1 VGLKKPSDFFE
12 HDKKTPLDQVNEEFS
27 SARPEKIENVSEAF
41 DTFKTNLNHIQ
52 SLSDFTTTFDTF
64 KENLEKVD
72 NVYNEISEVKSE
84 IKDLIKKEDLDS
96 AMMAQLLFVEE
107 SISKIETRI
116 SSINRDT
123 IIGIKGDFVNLS
135 DSVESFLSIDVP
147 KYKKLI
153 SESEVRVDG
162 RFIDLKSNI
171 EENLTSIKSD
181 VLSSVETLNQDAI
194 DEVIEDFSEVKEI
207 FKETN
212 KDINKRVDNLVE
224 KEFPK
229 YKKFFVET
237 EIRTEEKIK
246 TAIDF
251 YKDKIENL
259 TSTVKDFTENEIPKY
274 NNLLIESKIK
284 SEKEVKILEENVLL
298 KVNSLKE
305 KVESLSENV
314 DKKTNERIEDLQ
326 NVIKES
332 REEISSIS
340 NTYDGLQKDFKS
352 REIHENRKLES
363 YSDKLND
370 FSNRFSFIEETL
382 TEDVRELKESLET
395 NTSKHYGE
403 LKEEVDEVEQ
413 NILQTVRDL
422 EVNLT
427 VNETHLK
434 QQNKNIEDIKEEVQ
448 EVLGRLQLDSIEKT
462 NKSLVEKVSYIEDV
476 LSKFN
481 EKTLLT
487 EDNPNLPG
495 DPSHKSPDPLT
506 PLDKNFVTLDQL
518 QNHYRLFIN
527 RIQQQIATIGG
538 GGAGFIKD
546 LDDVSFDQTTGTNEL
561 LIYNGSKWV
570 GIASTAIGG
579 SGQVGTAGT
588 WAVGSAG
595 IHTTKNVGVGTTA
608 KDEYALYVQGDQ
620 YIDGNITVGGTI
632 TYEDVKNVDSVGIV
646 TARVGLDVLSGGVNV
661 TGVSTFNSDVNFAG
675 DIDVDGHTELDNFR
689 SVGIATFST
698 GVGTVHIGTGNTT
711 LLVDG
716 NARVIG
722 VLTVGSGSVTI
733 DGDSESVTAGIVTI
747 TNSRIFLGDNVTI
760 NASATGINSAPNVLY
775 VAKDGIDSN
784 NGTSI
789 DNAKLT
795 IKSAVDIANAGTVI
809 KVLAGDYTEDNPI
822 TLPKQV
828 SIVGDNLREV
838 SITPSNNADLF
849 YVTNGNYISDVSFVG
864 SANTGAIVA
873 FNPSG
878 SDNITQSPYIQNCTN
893 FVPNSIGMRID
904 GSHSI
909 GNLKSM
915 VVDSYTQYNQ
925 GGIGVSI
932 TNEGYAQ
939 LVSVFT
945 ICNDVAIYCGSG
957 GQCDITNSNSSF
969 GNFGLVSEG
978 VGPAQYVGIITT
990 ATAANADKFVIDIS
1004 TPTLGIA
1011 TAEYNN
1017 TVGIVTITTSSDHN
1031 LSVGMGITIFGLNFN
1046 CTPGGGTVAFP
1057 SGNNGYVFNVNA
1069 VSSATKFDAYVG
1081 TSTLPHTYQS
1091 GGSIKINVQ
1100 RPYDGQV
1107 IYFDD
1112 LYKEVK
1118 KITINNGGSG
1128 YTSAPT
1134 LMIGDPSESW
1144 GIAAQA
1150 VATLTDGVVTSVDIL
1165 SNGRGYT
1172 STPGIT
1178 TSGGGGS
1185 GLSLSIETIAKYYS
1199 VQSSTTPTNGITT
1212 VTTTENVPYVVGVGT
1227 TAPVF
1232 KQSRILA
1239 SGHSFEYVGSGV
1251 TIANSLPSTGGVAIQ
1266 ANEIDIRNGGLVVY
1280 TSTDQA
1286 GNFRIGDGVTINQS
1300 TGDISGN
1307 AYTKSLYAN
1316 VTPLILALG
1325 GI

>member
-1 VGLKKPSDFFE
+1 MGLKKPSDFFE
-12 HDKKTPLDQVNEEFS
+12 HDNKTSLDQVNEEYA
-27 SARPEKIENVSEAF
+27 SARPERIENVSEAF
-41 DTFKTNLNHIQ
+41 NTFKSNISHLQ
-52 SLSDFTTTFDTF
+52 SLSDFTETFDTF
-64 KENLEKVD
+64 KENLEKVE
-72 NVYNEISEVKSE
+72 NVYNEISGIKDEVKN
-84 IKDLIKKEDLDS
+84 LISKEDLDG
-96 AMMAQLLFVEE
+96 AMMAQLLLVEE

-116 SSINRDT
+116 SSLNRDT
-123 IIGIKGDFVNLS
+123 LIEIKGDFVNLS
-135 DSVESFLSIDVP
+135 DSVGSFLSIDVP

-153 SESEVRVDG
+153 SESEVRIDN
-162 RFIDLKSNI
+162 RFLGLKSDV
-171 EENLTSIKSD
+171 EENLSSIKGEI
-181 VLSSVETLNQDAI
+181 LESVETLNQDTIAGI
-194 DEVIEDFSEVKEI
+194 VEDFSDVKEN
-207 FKETN
+207 FKETSN
-212 KDINKRVDNLVE
+212 DINKRVNTLVE
-224 KEFPK
+224 KELPK
-229 YKKFFVET
+229 YKKFFAET
-237 EIRTEEKIK
+237 EVRTEEKIK

-274 NNLLIESKIK
+274 NNLLIQEKIK
-284 SEKEVKILEENVLL
+284 SEKEIKSLEESVLS
-298 KVNSLKE
+298 KVTGLKE
-305 KVESLSENV
+305 KVELLSENV

-326 NVIKES
+326 TVIKES

-340 NTYDGLQKDFKS
+340 QTYNSLQKDFKN

-363 YSDKLND
+363 YSDKLDD

-382 TEDVRELKESLET
+382 TEDVRELKESLES

-403 LKEEVDEVEQ
+403 LREEVNGVEE
-413 NILQTVRDL
+413 NILQTVKDL

-434 QQNKNIEDIKEEVQ
+434 QQNRNIESIKEEVQ
-448 EVLGRLQLDSIEKT
+448 EVLGKLQLDVIEKN
-462 NKSLVEKVSYIEDV
+462 NKALVEKVTYIEDV

-495 DPSHKSPDPLT
+495 DPSHNSPDPLT

-546 LDDVSFDQTTGTNEL
+546 LDDVSFDQTTGTNKL
-561 LIYNGSKWV
+561 LIYDGSKWV
-570 GIASTAIGG
+570 GIASTAIG
-579 SGQVGTAGT
+579 SGQVGAAGT

-620 YIDGNITVGGTI
+620 YVDGNITVGGTI

-646 TARVGLDVLSGGVNV
+646 TARVGLDVLSGGVDV
-661 TGVSTFNSDVNFAG
+661 TGIS
-675 DIDVDGHTELDNFR
+675 
-689 SVGIATFST
+689 TFST
-698 GVGTVHIGTGNTT
+698 GIGTVHIGTGNTT
-711 LLVDG
+711 LLVEG

-722 VLTVGSGSVTI
+722 ILTIGSGSVTI
-733 DGDSESVTAGIVTI
+733 DGDSNTVTTGIVTI
-747 TNSRIFLGDNVTI
+747 TNSQVILGDNVRI
-760 NASATGINSAPNVLY
+760 NAAATGINSAPNVLY

-795 IKSAVDIANAGTVI
+795 IKAAVDIANAGTVI

-822 TLPKQV
+822 ALPKQV

-838 SITPSNNADLF
+838 AITPSNNADLF
-849 YVTNGNYISDVSFVG
+849 HVTNGNYISDVSFVG
-864 SANTGAIVA
+864 SANTNAMVA
-873 FNPSG
+873 FSPLHAG
-878 SDNITQSPYIQNCTN
+878 NITQSPYIQNCTN
-893 FVPNSIGMRID
+893 FVPNSIGMKID
-904 GSHSI
+904 GSLAS
-909 GNLKSM
+909 GNIKSM

-957 GQCDITNSNSSF
+957 GQCDLTNSNSSF

-978 VGPAQYVGIITT
+978 KGPLQFTGIITS
-990 ATAANADKFVIDIS
+990 ASAVNADTFAIDIS
-1004 TPTLGIA
+1004 TPTLNVSS
-1011 TAEYNN
+1011 AEY
-1017 TVGIVTITTSSDHN
+1017 TASAGIVTITTSANHN
-1031 LSVGMGITIFGLNFN
+1031 LVVGAGVTISGLGFTCTGNSGITTTIF
-1046 CTPGGGTVAFP
+1046 PDGT
-1057 SGNNGYVFNVNA
+1057 NGYVFTVNSIA
-1069 VSSATKFDAYVG
+1069 SSTKFDAYVG
-1081 TSTLPHTYQS
+1081 ISTIEHTYVS
-1091 GGSIKINVQ
+1091 GGTVALNVV

-1118 KITINNGGSG
+1118 KITINDGGSG

-1134 LMIGDPSESW
+1134 LLIEDPSESW

-1150 VATLTDGVVTSVDIL
+1150 VATITDGVVTSVDII

-1185 GLSLSIETIAKYYS
+1185 GLSLSVETIEKYYV
-1199 VQSSTTPTNGITT
+1199 VQSATTPTNGITT
-1212 VTTTENVPYVVGVGT
+1212 VTTTENVPYAVGVGS

-1251 TIANSLPSTGGVAIQ
+1251 TIANALPSTGGVAIQ
-1266 ANEIDIRNGGLVVY
+1266 ANEIDMRSGGLVVF
-1280 TSTDQA
+1280 TSTDQS
-1286 GNFRIGDGVTINQS
+1286 GNFRIGDGVIINQS

>member
-1 VGLKKPSDFFE
+1 MGLKKPSDFFE
-12 HDKKTPLDQVNEEFS
+12 NTKKTPLDEVNEEYA

-41 DTFKTNLNHIQ
+41 DAFKSNLTHIQ
-52 SLSDFTTTFDTF
+52 SLSDFTETFDAF
-64 KENLEKVD
+64 KENLEKVE
-72 NVYNEISEVKSE
+72 NVYNEITEVKSE

-153 SESEVRVDG
+153 SESEVKIDN
-162 RFIDLKSNI
+162 RFVSLKSDV
-171 EENLTSIKSD
+171 EENISNIKSD
-181 VLSSVETLNQDAI
+181 VLESVETLNQDAI
-194 DEVIEDFSEVKEI
+194 AEVKDN
-207 FKETN
+207 FNETSN
-212 KDINKRVDNLVE
+212 DINKKVNNLVE
-224 KEFPK
+224 KELPR
-229 YKKFFVET
+229 YKKFFAET
-237 EIRTEEKIK
+237 EVRTEEKIK

-284 SEKEVKILEENVLL
+284 SEKEVKILEESVLS
-298 KVNSLKE
+298 KVNILKE
-305 KVESLSENV
+305 KVELLSENV

-326 NVIKES
+326 TVIKES
-332 REEISSIS
+332 REEINSIS
-340 NTYDGLQKDFKS
+340 QTYNSLQKDFKS

-370 FSNRFSFIEETL
+370 FSDRFSFIEETL

-395 NTSKHYGE
+395 NTSKHYGD
-403 LKEEVDEVEQ
+403 LREEVDQVEQ
-413 NILQTVRDL
+413 NILQTVKDL

-448 EVLGRLQLDSIEKT
+448 EVLGRLQLNAIEKN
-462 NKSLVEKVSYIEDV
+462 NKALVEKVAYIEDV

-506 PLDKNFVTLDQL
+506 PLDKKFVTLDQL

-570 GIASTAIGG
+570 GIASTAIG
-579 SGQVGTAGT
+579 STVGAAGT

-620 YIDGNITVGGTI
+620 YIDGNISVGGTI

-646 TARVGLDVLSGGVNV
+646 TARVGIDVLSGGVDV
-661 TGVSTFNSDVNFAG
+661 TGIS
-675 DIDVDGHTELDNFR
+675 
-689 SVGIATFST
+689 TFST

-716 NARVIG
+716 NARVLGI
-722 VLTVGSGSVTI
+722 LTVGSASVTI
-733 DGDSESVTAGIVTI
+733 DGNSNQVRVGLVTI
-747 TNSRIFLGDNVTI
+747 TNSQVILGNNVTI

-795 IKSAVDIANAGTVI
+795 IKAAVGIATAGTVI
-809 KVLAGDYTEDNPI
+809 KVLAGAYTEDNPI

-828 SIVGDNLREV
+828 SITGDNLREV

-849 YVTNGNYISDVSFVG
+849 YVTNGNYISDISFVG
-864 SANTGAIVA
+864 SSNTNAMVA
-873 FNPSG
+873 FSPSHAG
-878 SDNITQSPYIQNCTN
+878 NITQSPYIQNCTN
-893 FVPNSIGMRID
+893 FVPNSIGMKID
-904 GSHSI
+904 GSLAS
-909 GNLKSM
+909 GNIKSM

-957 GQCDITNSNSSF
+957 GQCDLTNSNSSF
-969 GNFGLVSEG
+969 GNFGLVSDG
-978 VGPAQYVGIITT
+978 KGPLQFTGIITS
-990 ATAANADKFVIDIS
+990 ASAVNADTFAIDIS
-1004 TPTLGIA
+1004 TPTLNVSN
-1011 TAEYNN
+1011 AEY
-1017 TVGIVTITTSSDHN
+1017 TAAAGIVTITTSANHN
-1031 LSVGMGITIFGLNFN
+1031 FVVGAGVTISGLGFTCSGNSGITTTIF
-1046 CTPGGGTVAFP
+1046 PDGT
-1057 SGNNGYVFNVNA
+1057 NGYVFTVNSIA
-1069 VSSATKFDAYVG
+1069 SSTKFDAYVG
-1081 TSTLPHTYQS
+1081 VSTIGHTYVS
-1091 GGSIKINVQ
+1091 GGTVSLNVV

-1128 YTSAPT
+1128 YVSAPT
-1134 LMIGDPSESW
+1134 LIIDDPSESW

-1150 VATLTDGVVTSVDIL
+1150 VATITNGVITSVDIL

-1172 STPGIT
+1172 STPNIT

-1185 GLSLSIETIAKYYS
+1185 GLSLSLETISKYYV

-1212 VTTTENVPYVVGVGT
+1212 VTTTENVPYAVGVGT

-1266 ANEIDIRNGGLVVY
+1266 ANEIDMRDGGLVVF
-1280 TSTDQA
+1280 TSTDQS
-1286 GNFRIGDGVTINQS
+1286 GNFRIGDGVIINQS